1 MNQDNMTLNDA
12 AQANLTTGVLMLCK
26 EALVTAIQD
35 RRLER
40 GHLRVLAAMV
50 SFMNSRTAKAW
61 PSRSAIAEML
71 GMQLKTVSNILH
83 ELRGFGY
90 LIAEKQAVEEAN
102 NRKLTVYTFGNI
114 DHDLIRKE
122 ITAFVNEVRKAR
134 AKEQKAEKVPAH
146 GEDVVPRPRGTSPPT
161 GTNSSDLFP
170 AHGAESSPPAGRRNS
185 KRELNPIGAEKTAQ
199 SLPGQSLKSVIWL
212 HGIAWLVRSYNGS
225 KKEDQIRSRLGLLIK
240 EHGQGLVMHALGCAE
255 QASAVDPLDFMTGML
270 RTNNPSKGLQNK
282 QAAAKGEADVKAA
295 YAKARAE
302 EEELS

>member
-1 MNQDNMTLNDA
+1 MTQEPIALNDA

-61 PSRSAIAEML
+61 PSRSAIADML

-114 DHDLIRKE
+114 DHEQIRKE
-122 ITAFVNEVRKAR
+122 ITAFVNKVRDAR
-134 AKEQKAEKVPAH
+134 AKEEKAEKVPAH
-146 GEDVVPRPRGTSPPT
+146 GEDPVPRPRGTSPPT
-161 GTNSSDLFP
+161 GTNSGDLFP
-170 AHGAESSPPAGRRNS
+170 AHGAGSSPPAGRRNS
-185 KRELNPIGAEKTAQ
+185 EKKLNPIGAENSAQ
-199 SLPGQSLKSVIWL
+199 TQPAQSLKSVIWL
-212 HGIAWLVRSYNGS
+212 HGIGYLVRTYNGS
-225 KKEDQIRSRLGLLIK
+225 KKEDHIRSRLGLLIK
-240 EHGQGLVMHALGCAE
+240 EHGQGMVMHALGCAE
-255 QASAVDPLDFMTGML
+255 QAAAVDPLDFMTGML
-270 RTNNPSKGLQNK
+270 RTSNPVRALQNK

-302 EEELS
+302 EEMS